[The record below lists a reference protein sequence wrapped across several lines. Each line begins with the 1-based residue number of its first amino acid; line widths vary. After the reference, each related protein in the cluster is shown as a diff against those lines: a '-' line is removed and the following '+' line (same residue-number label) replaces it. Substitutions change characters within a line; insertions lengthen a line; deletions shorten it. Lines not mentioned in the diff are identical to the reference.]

1 MDNSGVRLM
10 PIAELLEKEFFIR
23 SYQRGYRW
31 EEEQVKDLLDDFN
44 DFIEQQ
50 DKLEEEFYCL
60 QPIVVKTLNA
70 ADKKYLKD
78 NVKIDL
84 EKEVVYEVIDGQQ
97 RITTILILL
106 RYIVSEL
113 GEEITLK
120 EFPIITYEV
129 RPESKLILQ
138 DFINRIKCEDQLLEN
153 KIDFYHMKLI
163 FNAITFWF
171 SEKKEAKRDKLWQM
185 LKLLTAYR
193 INNVKVI
200 WYEVNQDENS
210 VAVFRRF
217 NVGKI
222 PLSNAELI
230 KALLLKDDDRKN
242 TSMIYSISKEWQT
255 IENQLQ
261 DPIFWSFINPNK
273 DYSSRI
279 EFLFDLK
286 FAEAKKKAYLK
297 EDDRKNFDKNFGTDS
312 SNVFRYYFAI
322 INQNNKE
329 LQNIWDDCVEVFER
343 INQWYKDPAH
353 FHYIGYLQNREGKDK
368 DENIVLDILSY
379 KNASENNVQF
389 KTKDE
394 LTVYLIEKIKI
405 DSYSKIFFIE
415 DRIEL
420 KYNAGNTRNLRDF
433 FLLFNVEVCCKL
445 AESGNGE
452 DIYRLPFNL
461 HKITSFDIEH
471 IDSQTEKDTEKL
483 KPNEQIDFIKDL
495 ITDFEEELKS
505 PFDERR
511 HLLFKSLNITDDKL
525 WDTENIQTSQLKT
538 ILKDLVD
545 ILDEKLSRET
555 NQIIQKDIIG
565 NVTALNS
572 SINRS
577 YGNAYYNTKRRR
589 IIEEDLEGTYIPIV
603 TKNIFLKYYSKTV
616 KKHTRW
622 SVNDAKDY
630 TLVMENTLKKF
641 I

>member
-10 PIAELLEKEFFIR
+10 SIAELLEKEFFIR

-603 TKNIFLKYYSKTV
+603 TKNIFLKYYSKSV

>member
-10 PIAELLEKEFFIR
+10 SIAELLEKEFFIR

-565 NVTALNS
+565 NVTALNA

-603 TKNIFLKYYSKTV
+603 TKNIFLKYYSKSV

-622 SVNDAKDY
+622 RVNDAKDY
-630 TLVMENTLKKF
+630 TLVMENMLKKF